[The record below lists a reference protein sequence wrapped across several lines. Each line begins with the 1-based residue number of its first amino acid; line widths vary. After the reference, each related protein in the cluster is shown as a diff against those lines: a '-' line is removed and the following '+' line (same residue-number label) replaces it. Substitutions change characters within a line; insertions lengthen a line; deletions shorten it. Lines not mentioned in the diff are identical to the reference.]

1 VRWVGLHDP
10 GPEELA
16 AVQRALDLPQ
26 PLVDGL
32 AVASRRSSLELVD
45 GLLHAVVKTARWE
58 VVMVLICVGLYVG
71 FRRSGWL

>member
-1 VRWVGLHDP
+1 
-10 GPEELA
+10 
-16 AVQRALDLPQ
+16 
-26 PLVDGL
+26 
-32 AVASRRSSLELVD
+32 VASRRSSLELVD

>member
-45 GLLHAVVKTARWE
+45 GLLHAVVKTARRE

>member
-16 AVQRALDLPQ
+16 AVQRELDLPQ

-32 AVASRRSSLELVD
+32 AKASRRSSLELV
-45 GLLHAVVKTARWE
+45 GGHRRSRPRSPA
-58 VVMVLICVGLYVG
+58 
-71 FRRSGWL
+71 FRRSRWL